1 MRDYAKHQ
9 TRRSMQSRVGHVKV
23 IPPGLLKC
31 VALHC
36 LQGDL
41 LTQKDITHREIALRR
56 KAPVRNYIARS
67 IQFMN
72 VHRLAASDAIAG
84 SGVRTHDFKLVQSVP
99 LLRLLWAQP
108 GTKKSKA
115 PLFNF
120 GAVDLYR
127 RRVADQ
133 ANDEHQKAQCNGD
146 ICSSMCHFAPNS
158 SGSVGQIVGT
168 GSVCDGQD
176 PIVEVSRATLQAR
189 NRSVIARRRPSPA
202 SFQTAANLIG
212 AAGTAPSPTG
222 TGWCSASCSLG
233 ALVGE
238 GVT

>member
-9 TRRSMQSRVGHVKV
+9 TRRSMQSRIGHVKV

-41 LTQKDITHREIALRR
+41 LTQKNITHREIALRR

-67 IQFMN
+67 IQFVN
-72 VHRLAASDAIAG
+72 VHRLAAPDAIAG
-84 SGVRTHDFKLVQSVP
+84 SAVRTHNFKLAQSVP

-120 GAVDLYR
+120 GAVDRYR
-127 RRVADQ
+127 RAMKNQ
-133 ANDEHQKAQCNGD
+133 ANDERQKAQCNGD
-146 ICSSMCHFAPNS
+146 ICSSMCHISPNS
-158 SGSVGQIVGT
+158 SVENWSLDQTRT
-168 GSVCDGQD
+168 GSVCGC
-176 PIVEVSRATLQAR
+176 LQCNAAIDESFGNPR
-189 NRSVIARRRPSPA
+189 PPNICCVRRT
-202 SFQTAANLIG
+202 QK
-212 AAGTAPSPTG
+212 
-222 TGWCSASCSLG
+222 
-233 ALVGE
+233 
-238 GVT
+238 

>member
-1 MRDYAKHQ
+1 
-9 TRRSMQSRVGHVKV
+9 MQSRVGHVKV

-56 KAPVRNYIARS
+56 KAPVRDYIARS
-67 IQFMN
+67 IQFTN
-72 VHRLAASDAIAG
+72 VHRLAAPDAIAG

-120 GAVDLYR
+120 GAVDLR
-127 RRVADQ
+127 TAANQ
-133 ANDEHQKAQCNGD
+133 ENDEQQNAQCNGNV
-146 ICSSMCHFAPNS
+146 CSSMCHFAPNS

-168 GSVCDGQD
+168 GSVCDGHD
-176 PIVEVSRATLQAR
+176 PIVKVCNAASEESFGNSAQAAEP
-189 NRSVIARRRPSPA
+189 SILPDRR
-202 SFQTAANLIG
+202 
-212 AAGTAPSPTG
+212 
-222 TGWCSASCSLG
+222 
-233 ALVGE
+233 
-238 GVT
+238 

>member
-120 GAVDLYR
+120 CAVDRYR

-146 ICSSMCHFAPNS
+146 IGRQFQLIKALLP
-158 SGSVGQIVGT
+158 
-168 GSVCDGQD
+168 
-176 PIVEVSRATLQAR
+176 A
-189 NRSVIARRRPSPA
+189 IALRRRPRRDGPGASPTSRRCRPASVQRTVSPA
-202 SFQTAANLIG
+202 GVCAA
-212 AAGTAPSPTG
+212 APRRRRIKGCGSRSAVQCG
-222 TGWCSASCSLG
+222 GRGRIHDVGHHADGGWWRR
-233 ALVGE
+233 
-238 GVT
+238 

>member
-120 GAVDLYR
+120 CAVDRYR

-146 ICSSMCHFAPNS
+146 IGRQFQLIKALFPAIRCALASATGLEHLQHLGDVGRHPCSGRSHRLVCVPRHRGAGASEAAGAGQRASAAGGVESMM
-158 SGSVGQIVGT
+158 
-168 GSVCDGQD
+168 
-176 PIVEVSRATLQAR
+176 
-189 NRSVIARRRPSPA
+189 SVI
-202 SFQTAANLIG
+202 TLM
-212 AAGTAPSPTG
+212 
-222 TGWCSASCSLG
+222 
-233 ALVGE
+233 VGGGDVE
-238 GVT
+238 L